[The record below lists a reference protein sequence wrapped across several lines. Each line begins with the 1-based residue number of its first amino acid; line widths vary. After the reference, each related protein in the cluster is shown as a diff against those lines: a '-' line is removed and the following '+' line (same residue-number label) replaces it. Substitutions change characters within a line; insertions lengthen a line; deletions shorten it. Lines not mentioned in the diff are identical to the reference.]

1 MNRDTSTIKV
11 AIVQLAQSVKER
23 KPKEGFL
30 SLSAPARRA
39 LEHHGIQTV
48 EELSKYSEK
57 EILKLHG
64 MGPASL
70 PKLRRA
76 LEESGLSFK

>member
-11 AIVQLAQSVKER
+11 AIVQLAQSEKER
-23 KPKEGFL
+23 KPKKVFSL
-30 SLSAPARRA
+30 LSAPARRA

>member
-1 MNRDTSTIKV
+1 MSTIKV
-11 AIVQLAQSVKER
+11 AIVQLAQPVRKSER
-23 KPKEGFL
+23 QKKVFFL
-30 SLSAPARRA
+30 FFQRQQERA
-39 LEHHGIQTV
+39 LEHHGIHNV

-70 PKLRRA
+70 PKLRKA